1 MSVKLNSDALT
12 AMLNHSMFQSQRRL
26 KTALE
31 RLSSGKRINSAADD
45 PAGLAIAAKFRANIK
60 SYAAAR
66 RNINDGI
73 SMTQTADGA
82 LSEVSNILTRIRE
95 LAVQAADGTLTDT
108 NRSSIN
114 TEMTS
119 LRTEIEN
126 IAQKT
131 EFNDKVL
138 LNGSISSYDIQTGIG
153 SSSNDRISIAISSS
167 SVTAIGSSGSS
178 TLNNIS
184 LASQSNAQ
192 NALDV
197 IDAAIDD
204 VSSIRASVGTY
215 QNRLS
220 YAYNAAA
227 SAEENL
233 IASKARIEDV
243 DVAAESAQVTA
254 QQIKIK
260 AASSLLAQ
268 VKCLP
273 SIALELIK

>member
-1 MSVKLNSDALT
+1 MSIKLNSDTLT
-12 AMLNHSMFQSQRRL
+12 MMLNNQMFQSQRRL

-45 PAGLAIAAKFRANIK
+45 PAGLAIASKFRANIK
-60 SYAAAR
+60 SYAAAK

-73 SMTQTADGA
+73 SMVQTADGA
-82 LSEVSNILTRIRE
+82 LSEISNILTRVRE
-95 LAVQAADGTLTDT
+95 LAVQAADGTLNDT
-108 NRSSIN
+108 NRASLHS
-114 TEMTS
+114 EMTS

-131 EFNDKVL
+131 EFNKKYL
-138 LNGSISSYDIQTGIG
+138 LNGSQSSLDIQTGIG
-153 SSSNDRISIAISSS
+153 SSSNDRISITFTSA
-167 SVTAIGSSGSS
+167 SVTAIGSTGSS
-178 TLNNIS
+178 TLNSIDIS
-184 LASQSNAQ
+184 SQTNAQ

-204 VSSIRASVGTY
+204 ISSIRANVGTY

-233 IASKARIEDV
+233 VASKARIEDV
-243 DVAAESAQVTA
+243 DVASESAEVTA

-268 VKCLP
+268 IKYLP
-273 SIALELIK
+273 SIALDLIK

>member
-268 VKCLP
+268 VKYLP